1 MELKRAFGKMLCW
14 LRGERGFTQE
24 DFSIVSSRT
33 YISSL
38 ERGIYS
44 PTLEKLDDIA
54 SVMKVHPITLLIGTY
69 ALKEERSVDELLS
82 EVRSQIEGYGLVAG
96 FDRLVESASQGD
108 SRL

>member
-1 MELKRAFGKMLCW
+1 MELKRSFGKMLCW

-54 SVMKVHPITLLIGTY
+54 SVMKVHPITLMIGTY
-69 ALKEERSVDELLS
+69 ALKEQRSVDELLS
-82 EVRSQIEGYGLVAG
+82 EVRSQLDDYGLAAG
-96 FDRLVESASQGD
+96 FDGLAESES
-108 SRL
+108 

>member
-1 MELKRAFGKMLCW
+1 MELKRAFGKFLCW

-33 YISSL
+33 YVSSL

-69 ALKEERSVDELLS
+69 ALKEQRSVDELLA
-82 EVRSQIEGYGLVAG
+82 EIRSQIEYFELAEGLDCLAENG
-96 FDRLVESASQGD
+96 S
-108 SRL
+108 